1 MEMKMLELQEIIF
14 RTTTLNA
21 SFDEIQ
27 YFFREEANRAYTKQR
42 HDKQDRDEIERE
54 KVRNNIR
61 EKYGIQKKIDS
72 PREVRAVEVS
82 IIVKIHPLWILTNF
96 IKISTMI
103 YMYIL
108 FSQGC

>member
-1 MEMKMLELQEIIF
+1 MF
-14 RTTTLNA
+14 RTTLDA
-21 SFDEIQ
+21 FFDEIQ
-27 YFFREEANRAYTKQR
+27 YFFREEANRLYTKQR

-72 PREVRAVEVS
+72 PRDVRAVEVS
-82 IIVKIHPLWILTNF
+82 VIVKIHLLWILT
-96 IKISTMI
+96 IILYI
-103 YMYIL
+103 YIYIYIYIL